1 MTDPFTAL
9 SSPHEP
15 VDPGDEVRARI
26 RARVEERL
34 RGADQASAAE
44 AAASEAAATEDAAAP
59 STSTSPSTSPTG
71 TTAGG
76 TTMSDTTQQATVT
89 GLSPYLVVRGAR
101 EAIRFYEEVFGAVPV
116 GDVFVGDDGRVGHA
130 ELRFGDFTVMLA
142 DEHPEHDAV
151 GPASLGGTSVG
162 LQVQVPDA
170 AITAGR
176 AQVRGATIIREVS
189 EQFYGAVAG
198 VFLDPWGHRWTV
210 TTPLARP
217 VDRDEVAANSED
229 MGYHLEDTGTP
240 RSGGGRSRNGEL
252 VYLTLPTA
260 DLERGMAFFGELM
273 GWEFSEPGSQGGV
286 HILNANFPGSVGPS
300 GGTAPKVS
308 FVVDDLDAAVAT
320 VRRLGGTAS
329 DPEGPDAW
337 RTSACTDGAGLEFT
351 LVQAAPGPYPVGNEL

>member
-26 RARVEERL
+26 RAQVEERL
-34 RGADQASAAE
+34 SAA
-44 AAASEAAATEDAAAP
+44 AAGANDRTDRPGFDSVTAVTAAS
-59 STSTSPSTSPTG
+59 TG
-71 TTAGG
+71 TTPIGG
-76 TTMSDTTQQATVT
+76 TTMSDTTDRATVT

-101 EAIRFYEEVFGAVPV
+101 EAIQFYEEVFGAVPV

-130 ELRFGDFTVMLA
+130 ELRFGSFTVMLA

-176 AQVRGATIIREVS
+176 AQVRGATIVREVS

-210 TTPLARP
+210 TTPLERP
-217 VDRDEVAANSED
+217 VDRDEVAAGSED
-229 MGYHLEDTGTP
+229 AGYRLEPTGTS
-240 RSGGGRSRNGEL
+240 RSAAARSRTGEL
-252 VYLTLPTA
+252 VYLTLPA
-260 DLERGMAFFGELM
+260 DDLERGMAFFGELM

-286 HILNANFPGSVGPS
+286 HILNANFPGSVGP
-300 GGTAPKVS
+300 GGGNAPVVS

-320 VRRLGGTAS
+320 VRRLGGTAT
-329 DPEGPDAW
+329 DPDGPDAW
-337 RTSACTDGAGLEFT
+337 RTAACTDGAGLEFN